1 MLDAKKCW
9 KKGAQFVAVEDAD
22 THLSMIRDHFNE
34 ALEHL
39 LKSIETKPPGE

>member
-1 MLDAKKCW
+1 MHEKCP
-9 KKGAQFVAVEDAD
+9 KKGAQFVAVEDAGHALVD
-22 THLSMIRDHFNE
+22 DPRPFNE